1 MARQI
6 ILSGPAKIGADWRMP
21 GWSGEVDDDIADQLA
36 ASGVLDAP
44 GAKPEDTGLDPE
56 VRIAD
61 ADVDAAIAAALGPVI
76 AERDRLVAE
85 VADLRAE
92 IAAPPKIAKGA
103 NPRKATTG

>member
-1 MARQI
+1 
-6 ILSGPAKIGADWRMP
+6 
-21 GWSGEVDDDIADQLA
+21 
-36 ASGVLDAP
+36 
-44 GAKPEDTGLDPE
+44 
-56 VRIAD
+56 
-61 ADVDAAIAAALGPVI
+61 VI